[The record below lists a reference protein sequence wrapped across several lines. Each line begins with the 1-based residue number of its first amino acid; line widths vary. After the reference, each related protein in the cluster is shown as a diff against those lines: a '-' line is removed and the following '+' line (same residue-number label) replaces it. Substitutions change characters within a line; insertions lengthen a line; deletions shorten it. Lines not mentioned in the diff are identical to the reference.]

1 MSSTSVYKKIY
12 LDDERAEHRE
22 LSIYRKG
29 NINAIRL
36 NDEGYAVY
44 QAFVISAHNYAA
56 LFHYDSIAAL
66 NALPFISETENGLDS
81 WDEAYLPN
89 ALLEKMRSILQ
100 DELQRLKKAENE
112 EVMLGWQDSPEKI
125 SYWRVIS
132 PSDFS
137 SFLTALIAFVN
148 DAKASGY
155 DLEFV
160 M

>member
-132 PSDFS
+132 PSDFC